1 MKFTPTRTT
10 LAIGAIAAALAAPM
24 TAAAADDKATRA
36 DTATRANTA
45 GSAPARNTY
54 SDRELMK
61 SWSSDKEML
70 QRELRLG
77 QDKGFYT
84 KALAERGFVITSIN
98 VDKPE
103 AVEYEVV
110 KDNRSYE
117 VQIDFDA
124 GKAKKLDVTTNVW
137 RTDAT
142 KAALRGEKVPVATQY
157 QKGNDAF
164 SDRARMKG
172 WTGEK
177 ERLEQALAAG
187 QDKGFYEQQL
197 KKLGYQVTSVN
208 DREKDYLEYEVVKG
222 DNSYEVQIDLNG
234 GKAKKVDVTT
244 NLWQSEATE
253 RALEASSR

>member
-10 LAIGAIAAALAAPM
+10 LAIGAITAALAAPM
-24 TAAAADDKATRA
+24 SATAADNKPVENKPAASKPA
-36 DTATRANTA
+36 DNM
-45 GSAPARNTY
+45 PARNAY
-54 SDRELMK
+54 SDRAQMK
-61 SWSSDKEML
+61 TWTGDKEML
-70 QRELRLG
+70 ERELKLG
-77 QDKGFYT
+77 QDKGYYA
-84 KALAERGFVITSIN
+84 KALADRGFLITSIN

-117 VQIDFDA
+117 VQLDFDA

-142 KAALRGEKVPVATQY
+142 KAALKGEKVPAATQF
-157 QKGNDAF
+157 QKGNDAY

-177 ERLEQALAAG
+177 DRLEQALAPG
-187 QDKGFYEQQL
+187 KDRGFYEQEL

-208 DREKDYLEYEVVKG
+208 DSEKDYLEYEIVKG
-222 DNSYEVQIDLNG
+222 DNSYEVQIDLDG
-234 GKAKKVDVTT
+234 GKAKKIDVTT
-244 NLWQSEATE
+244 NVWRTEATE
-253 RALEASSR
+253 RALDAR